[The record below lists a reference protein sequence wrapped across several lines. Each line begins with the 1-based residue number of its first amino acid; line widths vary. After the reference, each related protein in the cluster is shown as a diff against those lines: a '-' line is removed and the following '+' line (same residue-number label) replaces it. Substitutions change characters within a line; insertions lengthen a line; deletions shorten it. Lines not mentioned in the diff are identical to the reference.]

1 MVWNAGHFSVS
12 SSVFSVCDLL
22 KPPGLALAME
32 TWKRVVGTLQA
43 GALGTQPN
51 LKEARRRLEQTHA
64 RETGLIGCILLSVF
78 HSYEAG
84 FLKPVDLR
92 TPFCS

>member
-1 MVWNAGHFSVS
+1 MLTWAKQAEISTQWCCRNAGHFSAS

-22 KPPGLALAME
+22 KPPGLALAMR

-51 LKEARRRLEQTHA
+51 LKEARRRLEQTRG
-64 RETGLIGCILLSVF
+64 RETGLDRMHTPECIP
-78 HSYEAG
+78 
-84 FLKPVDLR
+84 FL
-92 TPFCS
+92 